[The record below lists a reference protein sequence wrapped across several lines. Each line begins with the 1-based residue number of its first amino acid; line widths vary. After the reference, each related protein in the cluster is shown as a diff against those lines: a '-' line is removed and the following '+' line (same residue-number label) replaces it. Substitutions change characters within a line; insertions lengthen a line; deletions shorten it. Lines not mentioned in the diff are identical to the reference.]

1 VAECRCG
8 FEDGSPKEPSAGSR
22 VNAVV
27 LGVANWR
34 SAPMGGIRVQR
45 YLSSEVRLSPAE
57 DILDGGTAGP
67 RFGDA
72 VGLGNNTG
80 GAPLLDGLLS
90 LRLGPSR
97 GGGQCATPPG
107 PKLGV
112 EIGVLKA
119 YRSGVIGPSRGKWRV
134 SGIGE
139 PGVGF
144 STCISKP
151 AILSEAQVD
160 PTFSPISRDSFEAY
174 MSELDPLEY
183 GVTSFFV
190 WVPRELVEFGDGGW
204 RIACCEVAGLGFCP
218 RKLESDP
225 FSDMRLGLLSTPL
238 CVPVLGDEV
247 GSSADTFD
255 LGRAELEGF
264 EVRFPRAD
272 GLEIAGDH

>member
-1 VAECRCG
+1 
-8 FEDGSPKEPSAGSR
+8 
-22 VNAVV
+22 
-27 LGVANWR
+27 
-34 SAPMGGIRVQR
+34 
-45 YLSSEVRLSPAE
+45 
-57 DILDGGTAGP
+57 
-67 RFGDA
+67 
-72 VGLGNNTG
+72 
-80 GAPLLDGLLS
+80 
-90 LRLGPSR
+90 
-97 GGGQCATPPG
+97 
-107 PKLGV
+107 
-112 EIGVLKA
+112 
-119 YRSGVIGPSRGKWRV
+119 
-134 SGIGE
+134 
-139 PGVGF
+139 
-144 STCISKP
+144 
-151 AILSEAQVD
+151 
-160 PTFSPISRDSFEAY
+160 

-190 WVPRELVEFGDGGW
+190 CVQELVEFGDGGW